1 MLLLGNESRGAPE
14 ALHRQ
19 ADLRVRVP
27 MVRGRR
33 SLNLVTAGAIVL
45 GEAMRQTCA
54 FERLESGREP
64 SGDDVEQEDE

>member
-1 MLLLGNESRGAPE
+1 
-14 ALHRQ
+14 
-19 ADLRVRVP
+19 